1 VIGTAN
7 AVSWIMTQDVTLRGE
22 QAGRRHAGAL
32 REALVRTD
40 HQLQQFTRHRPF
52 MATFLAVGAGFLVG
66 RLLSRR
72 RW

>member
-1 VIGTAN
+1 
-7 AVSWIMTQDVTLRGE
+7 MTQELTLRGD
-22 QAGRRHAGAL
+22 QAASKYPRAL

-40 HQLQQFTRHRPF
+40 HQVQQFTRQRPV
-52 MATFLAVGAGFLVG
+52 MATFLAVGAGFLLG